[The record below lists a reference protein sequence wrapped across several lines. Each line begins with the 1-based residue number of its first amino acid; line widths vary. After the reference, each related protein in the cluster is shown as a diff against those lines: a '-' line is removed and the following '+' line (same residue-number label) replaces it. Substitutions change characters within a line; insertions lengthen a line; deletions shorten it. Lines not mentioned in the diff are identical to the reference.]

1 MLPKKKKLQSRL
13 RGFSGARRNAELCYT
28 FSMERMDDLQ
38 FDGLVLY
45 QDTDYA
51 RFNADALKLCAFLR
65 LSPADRVVELGS
77 GTGVICILGERKTG
91 ASFTGVERQTRLVEL
106 AEQSARQNN
115 QAIRFLAAD
124 VAEAPERLGRGAF
137 TAVVMNPPY
146 FESGEPSPNASVA
159 AARHGAAQARECFL
173 DAAFQL
179 LNNGGKLFLIDLASA
194 LADVTTALRAHRLEP
209 KRMQLLYTKPNA
221 PARRVLIEAKKL
233 GRPGLVV
240 EPPDWLQE

>member
-1 MLPKKKKLQSRL
+1 MV
-13 RGFSGARRNAELCYT
+13 
-28 FSMERMDDLQ
+28 RMDDLQ
-38 FDGLVLY
+38 YNDLVLY

-65 LSPADRVVELGS
+65 LGPADRVVELGS
-77 GTGVICILGERKTG
+77 GTGVICVLGERKTG
-91 ASFTGVERQTRLVEL
+91 ASFTGVERQAHLVEL
-106 AEQSARQNN
+106 AQKSARQNN

-124 VAEAPERLGRGAF
+124 VARVPTLLGRGEF

-146 FESGEPSPNASVA
+146 FETGEPSPNASVA

-179 LNNGGKLFLIDLASA
+179 LNNGGKLFLIDSA
-194 LADVTTALRAHRLEP
+194 DTLADLMTALRAHRLEP
-209 KRMQLLYTKPNA
+209 KRMQFLYTKPNA
-221 PARRVLIEAKKL
+221 PAKRVLIEAKKL

>member
-1 MLPKKKKLQSRL
+1 MI
-13 RGFSGARRNAELCYT
+13 
-28 FSMERMDDLQ
+28 RMDDLQ
-38 FDGLVLY
+38 YDGLVLY
-45 QDTDYA
+45 QDTDYV

-77 GTGVICILGERKTG
+77 GTGVICVLGERKTG
-91 ASFTGVERQTRLVEL
+91 ARFTGVERQTRLVEL
-106 AEQSARQNN
+106 AEQSARQNK

-124 VAEAPERLGRGAF
+124 VAMAPELLGRGAF

-146 FESGEPSPNASVA
+146 FETGEPSPNASVA
-159 AARHGAAQARECFL
+159 AARHGAAQAREIFCS
-173 DAAFQL
+173 AAFQL
-179 LNNGGKLFLIDLASA
+179 LNNGGKLFLIDSA
-194 LADVTTALRAHRLEP
+194 DTLADLMTALRAHRLEP
-209 KRMQLLYTKPNA
+209 KRMQLLYTKPNT

>member
-1 MLPKKKKLQSRL
+1 MI
-13 RGFSGARRNAELCYT
+13 
-28 FSMERMDDLQ
+28 RMDDLQ
-38 FDGLVLY
+38 IDGLVLY

-65 LSPADRVVELGS
+65 LNPADRVVELGS
-77 GTGVICILGERKTG
+77 GTGVICVLGERKTG

-124 VAEAPERLGRGAF
+124 VAETPDLLGRGAF

-146 FESGEPSPNASVA
+146 FETGEPSPNASVA

-173 DAAFQL
+173 TASFQL
-179 LNNGGKLFLIDLASA
+179 LDNGGKLFLIDSVDT
-194 LADVTTALRAHRLEP
+194 LADLMTALRAHRLEP
-209 KRMQLLYTKPNA
+209 KRMQFLYTKPNT

-240 EPPDWLQE
+240 EPPDWLQEI